1 MSDVRPL
8 HSMDA
13 LQTIAPL
20 LGVVIGG
27 LLTGVTA
34 YVKTRQAR
42 KRVLAVA
49 LADLLEV
56 RHRLVSVDLAIRAL
70 RDQVPIQAD
79 LMPALRN
86 LFDSLLPGE
95 AELDERYNKAVT
107 MLSSI
112 DPVLG
117 FSLRSKNSLPRVL
130 AALRT
135 QAASNGADP
144 ALFEAVEASLR
155 TAVTPSLNAAVVEL
169 AYAHSFFTGRRVK
182 KMIAN
187 SGTLPPEV
195 AQFFE
200 TLKPAPLALSTT
212 ASSPEA

>member
-1 MSDVRPL
+1 ME
-8 HSMDA
+8 A
-13 LQTIAPL
+13 LQTLGPL
-20 LGVVIGG
+20 IGVVIGG

-34 YVKTRQAR
+34 YLKARKDR

-56 RHRLVSVDLAIRAL
+56 RHRLVSVDLAIKAL
-70 RDQVPIQAD
+70 REQVPIQAD
-79 LMPALRN
+79 LMPTLRN

-130 AALRT
+130 ATLRN
-135 QAASNGADP
+135 QAASSGGDL
-144 ALFEAVEASLR
+144 ALFESLETSLR
-155 TAVTPSLNAAVVEL
+155 SAATPSLNAAVVEL
-169 AYAHSFFTGRRVK
+169 AYAHSFFTGRKVK
-182 KMIAN
+182 KMIAK
-187 SGTLPPEV
+187 SSSLSPEV
-195 AQFFE
+195 AQFFG
-200 TLKPAPLALSTT
+200 TLKLVQLPSPPLA
-212 ASSPEA
+212 SPEA